1 MRNYLDVLK
10 TVQLFRG
17 IEEADLQPL
26 LLCLA
31 AKSVR
36 FEKGQTVFSSGESIE
51 KFGIVLSGQ
60 VQVVQDD
67 YYGNRSILGKIDI
80 GNLFGESFACA
91 EIKMLP
97 VRVITTTESE
107 LLFINCHRLA
117 VPCAKACGFHS
128 RLIQNMLSI
137 VSMKNISLTQKI
149 EFMSKRTT
157 REKLLAYL
165 SAEAKKA
172 ENTRFS
178 IPFNRQELADYL
190 SVERSA
196 MSAEL
201 SKLRDDGVLRF
212 HKNQFELLQTTGA
225 VVSLNDTSDLND
237 KMNCIFLR
245 NE

>member
-1 MRNYLDVLK
+1 MKNYLDVLK
-10 TVQLFRG
+10 TVRLFKG

-26 LLCLA
+26 LSCLA

-91 EIKMLP
+91 EIKTLP
-97 VRVITTTESE
+97 VSVITMSESE
-107 LLFINCHRLA
+107 LLFIDCHRLA

-137 VSMKNISLTQKI
+137 VSVKNISLTQKI
-149 EFMSKRTT
+149 EFTSKRTT

-165 SAEAKKA
+165 SAEAKKSGSSH
-172 ENTRFS
+172 FC

-201 SKLRDDGVLRF
+201 SKLRNDGVLKF
-212 HKNQFELLQTTGA
+212 HKNQFDLL
-225 VVSLNDTSDLND
+225 
-237 KMNCIFLR
+237 
-245 NE
+245 

>member
-1 MRNYLDVLK
+1 MKNCLDVLK
-10 TVQLFRG
+10 TVRLFKG

-26 LLCLA
+26 LSCLA

-91 EIKMLP
+91 EMKTLP
-97 VRVITTTESE
+97 VSVITMSESE
-107 LLFINCHRLA
+107 LLFIDCHRLA

-128 RLIQNMLSI
+128 KLIQNMLNI

-149 EFMSKRTT
+149 EFTSKRTT

-165 SAEAKKA
+165 SAEAKKTGSSSF
-172 ENTRFS
+172 N
-178 IPFNRQELADYL
+178 IPFNRQELADFL

-201 SKLRDDGVLRF
+201 SKLREDGILSY
-212 HKNQFELLQTTGA
+212 HKNQFELL
-225 VVSLNDTSDLND
+225 
-237 KMNCIFLR
+237 
-245 NE
+245 